1 MSNKENESK
10 TIVYENGDILNMDK
24 CREVLMAYWTLNE
37 AETRAF
43 DRLQKRQDLKDK
55 FLNTFKGLSDNI

>member
-1 MSNKENESK
+1 MSNEENKSK
-10 TIVYENGDILNMDK
+10 IVVYENGDLLNTDK

-43 DRLQKRQDLKDK
+43 DRLQKRTDLKDK
-55 FLNTFKGLSDNI
+55 FLSTFKGLSDDH

>member
-1 MSNKENESK
+1 M
-10 TIVYENGDILNMDK
+10 LNMDK

-55 FLNTFKGLSDNI
+55 FLGTFKGLNDNQ